1 MSRKSKSLIAVSIL
15 GLLFLP
21 SSPAFAHAQI
31 SATSPIQY
39 SVVSEVPSEVSIEF
53 DGNLTQIEDLSINV
67 LKVFNS
73 QGIQIDDGKTLVG
86 GAKLT
91 IGVKDRSGSG
101 KFRVTYRVVSEDGH
115 PITDEFTF
123 EVTGNSAS
131 PASEASDAQSPN
143 AVATIEGSTSETG
156 EEALDAKAIA
166 GKETHHE
173 SFLVHHRT
181 HIFQFVV
188 VALLILLWWFGERR
202 RKKLEA

>member
-15 GLLFLP
+15 SLLFLP

-31 SATSPIQY
+31 TATSPIQY
-39 SVVSEVPSEVSIEF
+39 SAVSEVPSEVSIEF

-73 QGIQIDDGKTLVG
+73 EGIQIDDGKTLVG

-91 IGVKDRSGSG
+91 IGVRDRSGSG
-101 KFRVTYRVVSEDGH
+101 TFRVTYRVVSEDGH

-123 EVTGNSAS
+123 EVTGNSAA
-131 PASEASDAQSPN
+131 PASEASDPQSPN
-143 AVATIEGSTSETG
+143 SVTAIDGSTSETG
-156 EEALDAKAIA
+156 DQALGAKVIA
-166 GKETHHE
+166 EKETHHE

-181 HIFQFVV
+181 HIFQFVA

-202 RKKLEA
+202 RKK

>member
-15 GLLFLP
+15 SLLFLP

-31 SATSPIQY
+31 TATSPIQY
-39 SVVSEVPSEVSIEF
+39 SAVSEVPSEVSIEF

-73 QGIQIDDGKTLVG
+73 EGIQIDDGKTLVG

-91 IGVKDRSGSG
+91 IGVRDRSGSG
-101 KFRVTYRVVSEDGH
+101 TFRVTYRVVSEDGH

-123 EVTGNSAS
+123 EVTGNSAA
-131 PASEASDAQSPN
+131 PASEASKLSPN
-143 AVATIEGSTSETG
+143 SVTAIEGSTSETG
-156 EEALDAKAIA
+156 DQALGAKAIA
-166 GKETHHE
+166 EQETHHE

-181 HIFQFVV
+181 HIFQFVA

-202 RKKLEA
+202 RKK

>member
-1 MSRKSKSLIAVSIL
+1 MSRKSKSLIALSIF

-39 SVVSEVPSEVSIEF
+39 SAVSEVPSEVSIEF
-53 DGNLTQIEDLSINV
+53 DGNLTQIEDLTINV

-73 QGIQIDDGKTLVG
+73 EGIQIDDGKTLVG

-101 KFRVTYRVVSEDGH
+101 TFRVTYRVVSEDGH

-123 EVTGNSAS
+123 EVMGKAAS
-131 PASEASDAQSPN
+131 PSAVAIDPQSPY
-143 AVATIEGSTSETG
+143 ATTTTEGSTSETG
-156 EEALDAKAIA
+156 DEVLGAKVIA
-166 GKETHHE
+166 EKETHHE

-181 HIFQFVV
+181 HIFQFVA

-202 RKKLEA
+202 RKK

>member
-1 MSRKSKSLIAVSIL
+1 MSRKSKSLIALSIF

-39 SVVSEVPSEVSIEF
+39 SAVSEVPSEVSIEF
-53 DGNLTQIEDLSINV
+53 DGNLTQIEDLTINV

-73 QGIQIDDGKTLVG
+73 EGIQIDDGKTLVG

-101 KFRVTYRVVSEDGH
+101 TFRVTYRVVSEDGH

-123 EVTGNSAS
+123 EVMGKAAS
-131 PASEASDAQSPN
+131 PSAEAIDPQNPY
-143 AVATIEGSTSETG
+143 ATTTTEGSTSETG
-156 EEALDAKAIA
+156 DEVIGAKVIA
-166 GKETHHE
+166 EKETHHE

-181 HIFQFVV
+181 HIFQFVA

-202 RKKLEA
+202 RKK

>member
-15 GLLFLP
+15 SLLFLP
-21 SSPAFAHAQI
+21 SSPAFSHAQI
-31 SATSPIQY
+31 TATSPIQY
-39 SVVSEVPSEVSIEF
+39 SAVSEVPSEVSIEF

-73 QGIQIDDGKTLVG
+73 EGIQIDDGKTLVG

-91 IGVKDRSGSG
+91 IGVRDRSGSG
-101 KFRVTYRVVSEDGH
+101 TFRVTYRVVSEDGH

-131 PASEASDAQSPN
+131 PPSEASESQSPN
-143 AVATIEGSTSETG
+143 SVTTIEGSTSETG
-156 EEALDAKAIA
+156 DQALGAKAIA
-166 GKETHHE
+166 EQETHHE

-181 HIFQFVV
+181 HIFQFVA

-202 RKKLEA
+202 RKK

>member
-15 GLLFLP
+15 SLLFLP

-31 SATSPIQY
+31 TATSPIQY
-39 SVVSEVPSEVSIEF
+39 SAVSEVPSEVSIEF
-53 DGNLTQIEDLSINV
+53 DGNLTQIEDLTINV

-73 QGIQIDDGKTLVG
+73 EGIQIDDGKTLVG

-101 KFRVTYRVVSEDGH
+101 TFRVTYRVVSEDGH

-131 PASEASDAQSPN
+131 PASEASESQSPS
-143 AVATIEGSTSETG
+143 AATTIEGSTSETG
-156 EEALDAKAIA
+156 GEALDAKAIA
-166 GKETHHE
+166 EKETHHE

-181 HIFQFVV
+181 HIFQFVA

-202 RKKLEA
+202 RKK

>member
-1 MSRKSKSLIAVSIL
+1 MSRKSKSLIAVFIL
-15 GLLFLP
+15 SLLFLP

-39 SVVSEVPSEVSIEF
+39 SAVSEVPSEVSIEF
-53 DGNLTQIEDLSINV
+53 DGNLTQIEDLTINV

-73 QGIQIDDGKTLVG
+73 EGIQIDDGKTLVG

-101 KFRVTYRVVSEDGH
+101 TFRVTYRVVSEDGH

-123 EVTGNSAS
+123 EVIGKGAS
-131 PASEASDAQSPN
+131 PSADAIDPQSPY
-143 AVATIEGSTSETG
+143 AATTTEGSTSETG
-156 EEALDAKAIA
+156 DEALGAKVIA
-166 GKETHHE
+166 EKETHHE

-181 HIFQFVV
+181 HIFQFVA
-188 VALLILLWWFGERR
+188 VALLILLWWLGERR
-202 RKKLEA
+202 RKK

>member
-39 SVVSEVPSEVSIEF
+39 SAVSEVPSEVSIEF

-101 KFRVTYRVVSEDGH
+101 TFRVIYRVVSEDGH

-131 PASEASDAQSPN
+131 PASEVSDAQSPN
-143 AVATIEGSTSETG
+143 VVATIEGSTSETG
-156 EEALDAKAIA
+156 DEALDAKAIA
-166 GKETHHE
+166 GKEIHHE

-181 HIFQFVV
+181 HIFQFAV

-202 RKKLEA
+202 RKK